1 MPSGEIVQATE
12 MAEYPFEVRAP
23 ANELHITP
31 GVSQDS
37 LLSTSKCADANYI
50 TVYDKETINIYN
62 ANNTMITV
70 TKGAILRGWHDNDIY
85 RIPLVDMVR
94 NNNTNMVVMNHHPTK
109 FLPERPPP
117 AEAIF
122 NVYELKTQ
130 PELVRYH
137 HASAG
142 FPTQPTWLAAIKNKQ
157 YASWQGLTAKG
168 VRHHFPDFE
177 ETHKGHGRKT
187 PSGLRST
194 KPKVAIAMDND
205 NDFDFNK

>member
-1 MPSGEIVQATE
+1 
-12 MAEYPFEVRAP
+12 
-23 ANELHITP
+23 
-31 GVSQDS
+31 
-37 LLSTSKCADANYI
+37 
-50 TVYDKETINIYN
+50 
-62 ANNTMITV
+62 
-70 TKGAILRGWHDNDIY
+70 
-85 RIPLVDMVR
+85 MVR
-94 NNNTNMVVMNHHPTK
+94 NNNTNTVVINCPPTK
-109 FLPERPPP
+109 FLPKRPPP

-122 NVYELKTQ
+122 NVYKLKTQ

-142 FPTQPTWLAAIKNKQ
+142 FPTKPTWLATIKNKQ
-157 YASWQGLTAKG
+157 YASWPGLTAKG
-168 VRHHFPDFE
+168 VQCHFPDSE